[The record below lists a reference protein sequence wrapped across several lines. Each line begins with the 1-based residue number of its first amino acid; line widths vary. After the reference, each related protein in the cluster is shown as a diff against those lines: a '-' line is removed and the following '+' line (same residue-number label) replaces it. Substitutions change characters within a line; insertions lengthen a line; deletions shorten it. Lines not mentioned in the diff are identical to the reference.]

1 MLWSLTMGILMGN
14 DCLVSRDKY
23 LQVLMTSNMNT
34 FYFFSHICPTKV
46 TEKEEKSGSCADFM
60 TMTMQRYFLDKEQSF
75 PGQTEEY
82 IQSEIT
88 KYLNIYNKNLPPKTC
103 YFYR

>member
-1 MLWSLTMGILMGN
+1 MK
-14 DCLVSRDKY
+14 VS
-23 LQVLMTSNMNT
+23 
-34 FYFFSHICPTKV
+34 
-46 TEKEEKSGSCADFM
+46 EKEEQTKRCAEFM
-60 TMTMQRYFLDKEQSF
+60 TMTMQRYFLDKEKSF

-88 KYLNIYNKNLPPKTC
+88 KYLNVYNTNLVPKTC